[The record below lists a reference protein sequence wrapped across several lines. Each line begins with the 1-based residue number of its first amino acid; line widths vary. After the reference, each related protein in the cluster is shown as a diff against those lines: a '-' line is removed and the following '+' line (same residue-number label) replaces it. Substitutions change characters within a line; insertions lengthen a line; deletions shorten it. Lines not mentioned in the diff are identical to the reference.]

1 MNGKKW
7 SLIFLSLYVA
17 ALIGI
22 GVLVIIVDPY
32 FHFHEPIKGMSYSLD
47 NTFYINDGISKRFPY
62 TGMIT
67 GTSTTR
73 SLRTK
78 QAEELFGGKF
88 VRVTY
93 HGEGFKGI
101 NDNLRMAIRENPN
114 LNLVVRGI
122 DPIWFITDE
131 NWQGY
136 EEYPE
141 YLFDDIVWNDVNYL
155 YNKEILWND
164 VIGEVVRTIR
174 REPVDTFD
182 DVAKNDTSPGRDAVL
197 EGYERPEREYTQNS
211 QKETDAFFE
220 LMDANLTKNVLSVV
234 EENPDVTFYLFF
246 PPYSICWW
254 DSLHQS
260 GEDILTRRIDMEQAA
275 IEKLLGHD
283 NVRLFSFFNN
293 YALVCNLDNY
303 VDEVHYSNRVSDQIL
318 QWMKDGEYE
327 LTEDNYL
334 EYIAEIRTF
343 YTQYDYDSMFA
354 EGG

>member
-1 MNGKKW
+1 
-7 SLIFLSLYVA
+7 
-17 ALIGI
+17 
-22 GVLVIIVDPY
+22 
-32 FHFHEPIKGMSYSLD
+32 
-47 NTFYINDGISKRFPY
+47 
-62 TGMIT
+62 
-67 GTSTTR
+67 
-73 SLRTK
+73 
-78 QAEELFGGKF
+78 
-88 VRVTY
+88 
-93 HGEGFKGI
+93 
-101 NDNLRMAIRENPN
+101 MAIRENPN